1 MELDAQW
8 EFVNY
13 GSREELFDNIGV
25 VFDGSLLK
33 GGLKGF
39 PINVS
44 VLNPTVTMNMLR
56 TALCRS
62 DSDAVY

>member
-44 VLNPTVTMNMLR
+44 V
-56 TALCRS
+56 
-62 DSDAVY
+62 